1 MYVLY
6 FLCLRLCLFTGCS
19 SWSNASSSFLSFFFF
34 FFGGDGVVGDV
45 CLLLLVQ
52 MQFSYAEIT
61 FYVHFIFAE
70 DLNIAQTVMAAFH
83 ISICTALSP
92 SVLAV
97 HFNHVLF
104 SIG

>member
-1 MYVLY
+1 MLLLL
-6 FLCLRLCLFTGCS
+6 FCLF
-19 SWSNASSSFLSFFFF
+19 FFFF